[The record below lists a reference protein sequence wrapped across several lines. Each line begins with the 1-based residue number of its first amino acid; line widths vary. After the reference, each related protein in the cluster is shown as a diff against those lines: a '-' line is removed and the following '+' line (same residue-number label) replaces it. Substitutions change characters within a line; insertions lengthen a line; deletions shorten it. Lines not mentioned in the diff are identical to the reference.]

1 MTNEFSHG
9 AGAEAISLLKDR
21 IQTDLVAA
29 VRRQDR
35 TVVSVLRMLRA
46 AIHNAEIAKRVQEAG
61 LDDAAVVAIVSS
73 EAKRRTESIEA
84 YERGG
89 RKDLV
94 DQERAELAVLY
105 HYLPEPFS
113 EGELER
119 VVADAVAATGATSL
133 KDLGKVMAAL
143 KPTVAGRADGAKVAE
158 LVRAKLAAG

>member
-1 MTNEFSHG
+1 M
-9 AGAEAISLLKDR
+9 LKDR
-21 IQTDLVAA
+21 IRTDLAHA
-29 VRRQDR
+29 LRRQDR
-35 TVVSVLRMLRA
+35 AVVSVLRMLLA

-61 LDDAAVVAIVSS
+61 LDDSGVTEVVSS

-89 RKDLV
+89 RNDLV

-105 HYLPEPFS
+105 HYLPDPLT

-119 VVADAVAATGATSL
+119 AVAEAIAATGAVSV

-143 KPTVAGRADGAKVAE
+143 KPVVTGRAQGAKVAE
-158 LVRAKLAAG
+158 LVRAKLSAS